1 MPPPGLN
8 VPAGGDPEA
17 DVFAKIQQLMA
28 MQVMIQDKQ
37 DDMHEQIEIIQT
49 KVDTLVQFTM
59 DRPNSKMNND
69 LETKVQQQLEM
80 TETVMQKISAIETW
94 MNDVVPRGPVRRSPI
109 SPSTGSGAPRAKPAG
124 AP

>member
-94 MNDVVPRGPVRRSPI
+94 MNDVVPRGAVRRSPI
-109 SPSTGSGAPRAKPAG
+109 SPSTGSGAPQAKPAG

>member
-49 KVDTLVQFTM
+49 KVDTLVQCTM

-94 MNDVVPRGPVRRSPI
+94 MNDVVPRGPLRRTQTLSH
-109 SPSTGSGAPRAKPAG
+109 STGSLPQAKPAG
-124 AP
+124 SP